1 MMRRDTGT
9 PVLPVNGDHVAAVG
23 QASAGAGSAQMPPR
37 SIVEIMLYRKGT
49 VLFWLCLA
57 LVLGAVYQT
66 LAPPRYTS
74 RAEVAVLRA
83 NPDAPGSPL
92 ASGGLSTGAP
102 TTHAA
107 MLHSTPVLTQ
117 ALQDPAVADHP
128 ALRDEEDPL
137 RYLRKELKVAA
148 SDETETVTLSFAD
161 ADPEFAA
168 AMVAA
173 VLVAYFEHQG
183 LPIRG
188 MVRADDDRPT
198 VSIMDEQV
206 IAARLLQMSD
216 QVTQAR
222 VLADLTRARRD
233 RALKADGDISHLQQ
247 LLREA
252 GADTETIGLQTLT
265 FLNAEVNRLDQ
276 QIQSM
281 PESWGPE
288 HRLRAPIQRQYD
300 ATVERYFLAR
310 EGVVAQALTIL
321 EDDHTQASQHYERLS
336 EELAIQQE
344 QADLARSW
352 PVRVID
358 PPRVAKRKSS
368 PVALQTF
375 GLAGFLGLVVGGL
388 FAVRAEL
395 KAPPRTAAQSATP
408 EHDGW
413 SVSSSPPLL
422 LNTRADLDRVEST
435 RDIPMLGA
443 VPQLAKSGQ
452 LTSPEFT
459 STASSI
465 HQIRAVL
472 QIQAGK
478 QGTHSYAFTSPRR
491 GAGKTSVTVG
501 IASSLAISGTR
512 TLVVDCDLAG
522 RIVRGQTGRP
532 ADPSHIAP
540 FGPLD
545 RQGSSPN
552 NESLDDIAV
561 GQGYIPPDNGEQAV
575 SAQGSGAVGIV
586 GMLEGRSLTDCAVKA
601 TVEGL
606 WLLPAAGAQT
616 RHIGMMSDQFI
627 RDLLEQARDRYDLVL
642 FDTGPVPG
650 SVEALLVTSQADG
663 VVVVLPHGETGQAL
677 ERMMSYLKVVGANI
691 IGTVFNQSRN
701 NGHSNGAA
709 GPSRAAGSTD
719 TAGRNGTPTHDDV
732 AEHSD
737 SIGRD
742 IDEALDDVPLG
753 SGILAAAVFADDESG
768 FNNAGWELRGT
779 SEFAGSPDDVATQPG
794 NGRRTDPRPARDEVS
809 DILPPE

>member
-1 MMRRDTGT
+1 MS
-9 PVLPVNGDHVAAVG
+9 AAP
-23 QASAGAGSAQMPPR
+23 GAGSVPPR

-49 VLFWLCLA
+49 VLFWLVVALA
-57 LVLGAVYQT
+57 LGAVYQT
-66 LAPPRYTS
+66 FAPPSYTS

-92 ASGGLSTGAP
+92 ASAGLSTGAP

-128 ALRDEEDPL
+128 TLRDEEDPL

-168 AMVAA
+168 AMVSA

-233 RALKADGDISHLQQ
+233 RALKAGGDISHLQQ

-288 HRLRAPIQRQYD
+288 HRLRAPIQRQYE
-300 ATVERYFLAR
+300 ATVERYFLAQQ
-310 EGVVAQALTIL
+310 GVVAQAVTIL
-321 EDDHTQASQHYERLS
+321 EDDYTQASQHHDRL
-336 EELAIQQE
+336 EQELAQLQGN
-344 QADLARSW
+344 ADLARTW

-358 PPRVAKRKSS
+358 PPRVAQRKSS
-368 PVALQTF
+368 PMAVQTF
-375 GLAGFLGLVVGGL
+375 GIAGFLGLALGGL

-395 KAPPRTAAQSATP
+395 KDPPTEAAQARPDPS
-408 EHDGW
+408 GW
-413 SVSSSPPLL
+413 SVASSAPLL
-422 LNTRADLDRVEST
+422 LNSRADLDQVEAA
-435 RDIPMLGA
+435 RDVPMLGS
-443 VPQLAKSGQ
+443 VPQLAKSRQ

-540 FGPLD
+540 FGPID
-545 RQGSSPN
+545 RQGSSPD

-561 GQGYIPPDNGEQAV
+561 GQGYIPPSNGEQAV
-575 SAQGSGAVGIV
+575 STQGTGSVGIV
-586 GMLEGRSLTDCAVKA
+586 GMLEGRPLADCAVKA

-627 RDLLEQARDRYDLVL
+627 RDLLKEARDHYDLVL

-663 VVVVLPHGETGQAL
+663 VVVVVPHGESGQAL
-677 ERMMSYLKVVGANI
+677 ERMMSYLKVVDANI
-691 IGTVFNQSRN
+691 IGTVFNQSRK
-701 NGHSNGAA
+701 NGAA
-709 GPSRAAGSTD
+709 STNAAGQAHPAQGHPSDAAT
-719 TAGRNGTPTHDDV
+719 RNGTHAPRDGD
-732 AEHSD
+732 ADASD
-737 SIGRD
+737 TIGRE

-768 FNNAGWELRGT
+768 FANAGWELRGT
-779 SEFAGSPDDVATQPG
+779 SEFSGGPDNAAPSNG
-794 NGRRTDPRPARDEVS
+794 NGRRSDARPLRDEVS